1 MKLIFDTDVEEKII
15 ACDADKIER
24 ILLNLLSNAVKFT
37 DSDGY
42 IEVNVQD
49 KGENI
54 SISINDS
61 GIGIPDE
68 KLEVV
73 FERFRQVD
81 SSLTRKREGSGIG
94 LSLVK
99 ALVEAHGGR
108 IKVESEIGKG
118 SKFTVELPT
127 KILEI
132 EGTALEET
140 AVTMDMNVERIHIE
154 FSDIYS

>member
-49 KGENI
+49 KGENVAI
-54 SISINDS
+54 FINDS

-99 ALVEAHGGR
+99 ALVEAHGGS
-108 IKVESEIGKG
+108 IKVESKMGKG
-118 SKFTVELPT
+118 STFTVELPA

-132 EGTALEET
+132 EGTALKEA
-140 AVTMDMNVERIHIE
+140 AVAMDMNVERMHIE